1 MVGLVSG
8 LILLYFFKIKTVRTP
23 LFTGFN
29 HEGKAID
36 FLNHENL
43 ALLVVWCF
51 ISGFSKTFV
60 TDSIFKTVSKEIN
73 ERLNSKGKEDVDAMS

>member
-1 MVGLVSG
+1 LFDEPRSCPIISAIQQTMVGLVSG

-43 ALLVVWCF
+43 ALLVVW
-51 ISGFSKTFV
+51 
-60 TDSIFKTVSKEIN
+60 
-73 ERLNSKGKEDVDAMS
+73 